1 MDPCVKPGVTAM
13 DKATSASAPRIP
25 VALAWFVVVAALLAP
40 AQAQDGYPSRPIT
53 LVVPV
58 PPGGASDFIARTVG
72 QKLSDALGQPVVIS
86 NRGGASGTIASDN
99 VAKSPPDGYTLL
111 VSSIT
116 THGVG
121 PLINTNAPY
130 DSLKDFTSVAFLA
143 DFPLVMTI
151 NAGHPMKSVAEV
163 IAYAK
168 ANPGKLTFASSGN
181 GGAPHLAGELFQI
194 VTGTK
199 MLHVP
204 YRGSAPAVID
214 VGGGRVDIMF
224 DGAASLLAM
233 IQAGKVRP
241 LATLGSA
248 RLPILADVPTF
259 EEVGIKGVDV
269 SLWFGMSGP
278 AGMPAPVLQR
288 LNTEIGKLLQM
299 PDVKET
305 FGRQGAVPMGGPPER
320 YDAFI
325 RAEQA
330 RWGDVVRRN
339 NIRVD

>member
-1 MDPCVKPGVTAM
+1 MRLGLCFLLLTA
-13 DKATSASAPRIP
+13 ATVI
-25 VALAWFVVVAALLAP
+25 AP
-40 AQAQDGYPSRPIT
+40 ASVHAQDSYPNKSIT

-58 PPGGASDFIARTVG
+58 PAGGASDFIARTVG
-72 QKLSDALGQPVVIS
+72 QKLSEALGQPVVIS

-116 THGVG
+116 THGIG

-130 DSLKDFTSVAFLA
+130 DSLRDFTSIAFLA
-143 DFPLVMTI
+143 DFPLIMTI
-151 NAGHPMKSVAEV
+151 NSGHPEKSVAEV
-163 IAYAK
+163 IATAK

-181 GGAPHLAGELFQI
+181 GGAPHLSGELFQI

-224 DGAASLLAM
+224 DGVASLLAM

-278 AGMPAPVLQR
+278 AAMPAPVVQR
-288 LNTEIGKLLQM
+288 LNIEIGKILRM
-299 PDVKET
+299 PDVKEAFT
-305 FGRQGAVPMGGPPER
+305 RQGAVPMGGTPAR

-330 RWGDVVRRN
+330 RWADVVRKN
-339 NIRVD
+339 NIKVE

>member
-1 MDPCVKPGVTAM
+1 MRTLFALGLLTLA
-13 DKATSASAPRIP
+13 AIAAP
-25 VALAWFVVVAALLAP
+25 VAR
-40 AQAQDGYPSRPIT
+40 AQDSYPNRPIT

-72 QKLSDALGQPVVIS
+72 QKLSDALGQAVVIS

-99 VAKSPPDGYTLL
+99 VAKSPADGTTLL
-111 VSSIT
+111 ISSIT
-116 THGVG
+116 THGIG

-130 DSLKDFTSVAFLA
+130 DSLKDFTSIIFLA
-143 DFPLVMTI
+143 DFPLIMTI
-151 NAGHPMKSVAEV
+151 NAGRPEKSVAEV
-163 IAYAK
+163 IATAK

-181 GGAPHLAGELFQI
+181 GGAPHLSGELFQI
-194 VTGTK
+194 VTGTR

-241 LATLGSA
+241 LATLSSA

-259 EEVGIKGVDV
+259 KEVGIKGVDV

-278 AGMPAPVLQR
+278 AGLPAPVLRR
-288 LNTEIGKLLQM
+288 LNTEIEKILQM
-299 PDVKET
+299 PDVKEA
-305 FGRQGAVPMGGPPER
+305 FARQGAVPMGGPPER
-320 YDAFI
+320 YDAFM

-330 RWGDVVRRN
+330 RWSEVIRKN
-339 NIRVD
+339 NIKVN

>member
-1 MDPCVKPGVTAM
+1 V
-13 DKATSASAPRIP
+13 AT
-25 VALAWFVVVAALLAP
+25 P
-40 AQAQDGYPSRPIT
+40 AVFYPTHAQDTYPSKPIT

-99 VAKSPPDGYTLL
+99 VAKSPADGTTLL
-111 VSSIT
+111 ISSIT

-130 DSLKDFTSVAFLA
+130 DSLKDFTSIIFLA
-143 DFPLVMTI
+143 DFPLIMTI
-151 NAGHPMKSVAEV
+151 NADHPEKSVAEV
-163 IAYAK
+163 IATAK

-194 VTGTK
+194 VTGTR

-214 VGGGRVDIMF
+214 VGGGRVDTMF

-241 LATLGSA
+241 LATLSSA

-259 EEVGIKGVDV
+259 EEAGIKGVDV

-278 AGMPAPVLQR
+278 AGLPAPVQRR
-288 LNTEIGKLLQM
+288 LNTEIEKILQM
-299 PDVKET
+299 PDVREA
-305 FGRQGAVPMGGPPER
+305 FARQGALPMGGPPER
-320 YDAFI
+320 YDAFV

-330 RWGDVVRRN
+330 RWSDVVRKN
-339 NIRVD
+339 NIRVN

>member
-1 MDPCVKPGVTAM
+1 MRTLFALGLLALG
-13 DKATSASAPRIP
+13 
-25 VALAWFVVVAALLAP
+25 ALAAP
-40 AQAQDGYPSRPIT
+40 AAHAQDSYPSKPIT

-99 VAKSPPDGYTLL
+99 VAKAEPDGYTLL
-111 VSSIT
+111 LNSIT
-116 THGVG
+116 THGIG

-130 DSLKDFTSVAFLA
+130 DSLKDFTPIIFLA
-143 DFPLVMTI
+143 DFPLIMTI
-151 NAGHPMKSVAEV
+151 NAGRPEKSVAEV
-163 IAYAK
+163 IATAK
-168 ANPGKLTFASSGN
+168 ADPGKLTFASSGN
-181 GGAPHLAGELFQI
+181 GGAPHLSGELFQI

-241 LATLGSA
+241 LATLSSA

-278 AGMPAPVLQR
+278 AGLPAPVLRR
-288 LNTEIGKLLQM
+288 LNTEIEKILQM
-299 PDVKET
+299 PDVREA
-305 FGRQGAVPMGGPPER
+305 FARQGAVPMGGPPER
-320 YDAFI
+320 YDAFV

-330 RWGDVVRRN
+330 RWSDVVRKN
-339 NIRVD
+339 NIKVD

>member
-1 MDPCVKPGVTAM
+1 MRAVWLSLIFVIGL
-13 DKATSASAPRIP
+13 AT
-25 VALAWFVVVAALLAP
+25 P
-40 AQAQDGYPSRPIT
+40 ATQAQDSYPNKSIT

-58 PPGGASDFIARTVG
+58 PPGGASDFISRTVG
-72 QKLSDALGQPVVIS
+72 QKLSEALGQPVVIS

-99 VAKSPPDGYTLL
+99 VAKSPADGYTLL
-111 VSSIT
+111 TSSIT

-130 DSLKDFTSVAFLA
+130 DSLKDFTSIAFLA
-143 DFPLVMTI
+143 DFPLIMTI
-151 NAGHPMKSVAEV
+151 NAGHPEKSVAEV
-163 IAYAK
+163 IATAK

-181 GGAPHLAGELFQI
+181 GGAPHLSGELFQI

-241 LATLGSA
+241 LATLSSA

-278 AGMPAPVLQR
+278 AGMPPAVVQR
-288 LNTEIGKLLQM
+288 LNAEIGKILQM
-299 PDVKET
+299 PDVKEA
-305 FGRQGAVPMGGPPER
+305 FGRQGAVPMGGPPAR
-320 YDAFI
+320 YDTWI
-325 RAEQA
+325 RSEQA
-330 RWGDVVRRN
+330 RWGEVVKKN
-339 NIRVD
+339 NITLE

>member
-1 MDPCVKPGVTAM
+1 MMRTLFALGL
-13 DKATSASAPRIP
+13 
-25 VALAWFVVVAALLAP
+25 VALAATAAPVAR
-40 AQAQDGYPSRPIT
+40 AQDSYPSKPIT

-130 DSLKDFTSVAFLA
+130 DSLKDFTPVIFLA
-143 DFPLVMTI
+143 DFPLIMTI
-151 NAGHPMKSVAEV
+151 NAGHPEKSVAEV
-163 IAYAK
+163 IATAK
-168 ANPGKLTFASSGN
+168 ADPGKLTFASSGN
-181 GGAPHLAGELFQI
+181 GGAPHLSGELFQI
-194 VTGTK
+194 VTGTR

-241 LATLGSA
+241 LATLSSA

-278 AGMPAPVLQR
+278 AGLPAPVLRR
-288 LNTEIGKLLQM
+288 LNTEIEKILQM
-299 PDVKET
+299 PDVREA
-305 FGRQGAVPMGGPPER
+305 FARQGAVPMGGPPER
-320 YDAFI
+320 YDGWI
-325 RAEQA
+325 RSEQT
-330 RWGDVVRRN
+330 RWGEVVKKN
-339 NIRVD
+339 NIKLE